1 MTTTQDMINEHMRYE
16 WRSGLKPL
24 TKLDALRILAS
35 AYWKSD
41 MGETASIL
49 RDKFGYVRRSMTLDD
64 LKPTHNV
71 YFDADLVER
80 AVVNAVV
87 DEGYNG
93 RGPTWL

>member
-1 MTTTQDMINEHMRYE
+1 
-16 WRSGLKPL
+16 
-24 TKLDALRILAS
+24 
-35 AYWKSD
+35 
-41 MGETASIL
+41 
-49 RDKFGYVRRSMTLDD
+49 MTLED

>member
-1 MTTTQDMINEHMRYE
+1 MSFLTHTDM
-16 WRSGLKPL
+16 PTL

-35 AYWKSD
+35 AYHYLRADLRYSD
-41 MGETASIL
+41 LDACIL
-49 RDKFGYVRRSMTLDD
+49 RDKFGYVRRSMTLED

-87 DEGYNG
+87 DEGWNP
-93 RGPTWL
+93 RGPTYL